1 MIIFRVAIFIVGAW
15 LSWGL
20 AIMGLAGI
28 VFGIVVIVWHWSFTR
43 RFYWF
48 RWAGFLLLSTFIF
61 ILVIRMQDHA
71 IFKAHKIVDPAILAG
86 TVLIVI
92 AHKFLLKASWLR
104 TVIAISGVYAFTT
117 LDLWF
122 LSVMPKP
129 SHPDLQLFNPVA
141 IWQGT
146 YLMFMFARNDDYYR
160 PMPERDFK

>member
-1 MIIFRVAIFIVGAW
+1 MIILRVAVFIVGAW

-20 AIMGLAGI
+20 AMIGLAGL
-28 VFGIVVIVWHWSFTR
+28 VFCIVVIVWHWSFTR

-61 ILVIRMQDHA
+61 ILVIRMQNPA
-71 IFKAHKIVDPAILAG
+71 IFKDPKTVDPAILAG
-86 TVLIVI
+86 TVLILI
-92 AHKFLLKASWLR
+92 AHKFLLKATWLR
-104 TVIAISGVYAFTT
+104 IAIAISAVFAITT

-129 SHPDLQLFNPVA
+129 SHPDLELLNPVA

-160 PMPERDFK
+160 PIPERDLK

>member
-1 MIIFRVAIFIVGAW
+1 MIIFRLAVFIVGAW
-15 LSWGL
+15 LSHGL
-20 AIMGLAGI
+20 AFMGLAGI

-43 RFYWF
+43 KFYWF

-61 ILVIRMQDHA
+61 ILVIRMQDSH
-71 IFKAHKIVDPAILAG
+71 IFKTHKIIDPAILAG
-86 TVLIVI
+86 TVFILI

-129 SHPDLQLFNPVA
+129 SHPDLQLLNPVA

-146 YLMFMFARNDDYYR
+146 YLMCMFFRYDNCYSHQ
-160 PMPERDFK
+160 PGRDFK